1 MIQALSE
8 EERTLW
14 VKGLNYLVKDTLNAP
29 YLLLVQNWLRREF
42 YDMDGSRD
50 RFVVVIFCNWVLTK
64 LLQGKFEGF
73 KVLST
78 QN

>member
-50 RFVVVIFCNWVLTK
+50 RFVVVIFCN
-64 LLQGKFEGF
+64 
-73 KVLST
+73 
-78 QN
+78 